1 MELSAFAKTNTAA
14 RLRAAASRGALSH
27 ALILSG
33 AGDRNAAAHYAAAAL
48 ECTGTDKPCLT
59 CAHCRKVLADIHPDV
74 LTVRDD
80 EHAELSVDVIR
91 GVRTDAFIRPN
102 EGACKVYIFP
112 DCTRL
117 NEKDQNVLL
126 KTVEEGP
133 PYAAFLF
140 CAENASVLLPT
151 IRSRCVEVKLPPA
164 GTVGEDDE
172 RTRELL
178 RLIAEGRAAARAAFL
193 LKLETAKATREELA
207 ALAHSRGL
215 PFFEDLGSGSLFD
228 LEAFGIHGEPTLQG
242 SVRAGADAVTCSGD
256 KLLGGPQ
263 AGILV
268 GKKSCLDVL
277 KRHPLLRAL
286 RVDKMTLAA
295 LEATLRAYAD
305 GSAVSTL
312 PTLAMLAASPEELRA
327 QARTL
332 CEKLTER
339 GISAEVLAE
348 GDAVGGGSVPAQT
361 LPGFAAAVTPRHC
374 RVDELAERLRQ
385 RETPVVARIAHERL
399 LLCLRTLRPEEYDEL
414 VRAVA
419 ESDR

>member
-48 ECTGTDKPCLT
+48 ECTGTDKPCLV

-140 CAENASVLLPT
+140 CAENSAAVLQTL
-151 IRSRCVEVKLPPA
+151 RSRCVELKLRPA
-164 GTVGEDDE
+164 DGGPAPEESETALALCRAVGQ
-172 RTRELL
+172 RKRGAAAELL
-178 RLIAEGRAAARAAFL
+178 VELERRKIDREQLRSVLEQAHGLFAQALLLSYGQRSQGELGKTAQFL
-193 LKLETAKATREELA
+193 AKNLTKQQIMHTIELLQTYCRECAYNVGVNHVLG
-207 ALAHSRGL
+207 ALAV
-215 PFFEDLGSGSLFD
+215 E
-228 LEAFGIHGEPTLQG
+228 LE
-242 SVRAGADAVTCSGD
+242 
-256 KLLGGPQ
+256 
-263 AGILV
+263 GIL
-268 GKKSCLDVL
+268 
-277 KRHPLLRAL
+277 
-286 RVDKMTLAA
+286 
-295 LEATLRAYAD
+295 
-305 GSAVSTL
+305 
-312 PTLAMLAASPEELRA
+312 
-327 QARTL
+327 
-332 CEKLTER
+332 
-339 GISAEVLAE
+339 
-348 GDAVGGGSVPAQT
+348 
-361 LPGFAAAVTPRHC
+361 
-374 RVDELAERLRQ
+374 
-385 RETPVVARIAHERL
+385 
-399 LLCLRTLRPEEYDEL
+399 
-414 VRAVA
+414 
-419 ESDR
+419 